1 MAAYQY
7 ELVKCEGCGKTLGYI
22 RVTVRTRPPPITPR
36 YWFLSDRSP
45 PRIEKTAFCEEC
57 FLQGKTGISKRKSDE
72 RVESQRKPRHKRMVR

>member
-22 RVTVRTRPPPITPR
+22 RVSVRIWPPPVTPR
-36 YWFLSDRSP
+36 YWFLSDRLP

-57 FLQGKTGISKRKSDE
+57 FLQRQTEIARSKSGE